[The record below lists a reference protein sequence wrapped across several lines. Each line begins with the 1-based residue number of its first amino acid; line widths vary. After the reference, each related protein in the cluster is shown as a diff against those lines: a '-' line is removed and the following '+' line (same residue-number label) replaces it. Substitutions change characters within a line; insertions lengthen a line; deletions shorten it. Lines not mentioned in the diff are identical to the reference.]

1 MDSKN
6 IVQLCPNC
14 QTGAD
19 SYKLDSREP
28 VCPYLHLHTGQ
39 SEKKQ
44 IFTVWV
50 MMNFCV

>member
-19 SYKLDSREP
+19 SYKFDSREP

-39 SEKKQ
+39 GCVKYKQMNNEK
-44 IFTVWV
+44 
-50 MMNFCV
+50 